1 MFWWSWLLLAWATL
15 ELPLGI
21 LVGKSIKSVGEGAEI
36 AQTPEQKRF

>member
-21 LVGKSIKSVGEGAEI
+21 LVGKAIKSVRDGTNI
-36 AQTPEQKRF
+36 AQDPEPKGF